1 MQIRTALLWQVVVYT
16 DQKRHQEDNF
26 ITQTYTQQKNKK
38 KNTSTSIT
46 HTDTPAKRL
55 NCFLYKIQKQKDSNL
70 ITLSFIESIIQM
82 ECGVWLAYDQLMSVW
97 NSQEDDYK
105 WWVTSAIRN
114 VPKAVFTLWSSWF
127 SIATSL
133 NSF

>member
-82 ECGVWLAYDQLMSVW
+82 ECGVWLAYDQLMSV
-97 NSQEDDYK
+97 
-105 WWVTSAIRN
+105 
-114 VPKAVFTLWSSWF
+114 
-127 SIATSL
+127 
-133 NSF
+133 